1 MKKIASLLLASC
13 LFICVANSFAQTPDT
28 KTATTILNGVSAK
41 YKAYSSVKASFTM
54 KTEGANNKVTD
65 TQSGTLYVKGNKYKL
80 ELANQEITCDNAKIW
95 TFLKDANE
103 VQVNT
108 YEPDEDAIT
117 PTQIFTIY
125 EKNFLCGYVEE
136 QTINAK
142 VYQVID
148 MTPNDK
154 NKPYFKVRLLI
165 DKAAKTIYSAKV
177 FDKNG
182 SRYTYEIVKLTPNPV
197 LVDTYFTFN
206 AKDHPGIEV
215 VDLR

>member
-1 MKKIASLLLASC
+1 MKKLTTLLLAIVL
-13 LFICVANSFAQTPDT
+13 LFGAKSFAQAPDT
-28 KTATTILNGVSAK
+28 KTAATILSGVSTK
-41 YKAYSSVKASFTM
+41 YKAFTAVKATFTM
-54 KTEGANNKVTD
+54 KTEGSTNKVTD
-65 TQSGTLYVKGNKYKL
+65 TQAGTVYVKGNKYKL
-80 ELANQEITCDNAKIW
+80 ELANQEITCDNVKIW

-103 VQVNT
+103 VQVNN

-136 QTINAK
+136 QTINGK
-142 VYQVID
+142 IYQVIE

-154 NKPYFKVRLLI
+154 TKSYFKVRLLI
-165 DKAAKTIYSAKV
+165 DKTEKTIYSAKV
-177 FDKNG
+177 YDKNG
-182 SRYTYEIVKLTPNPV
+182 NRYTYEITKFTPNPA

-206 AKDHPGIEV
+206 AKDHPGVEV

>member
-1 MKKIASLLLASC
+1 MKLIASLLLTATS
-13 LFICVANSFAQTPDT
+13 LFLVAKSFGQIPDS
-28 KTATTILNGVSAK
+28 KTAATILSGVSAK
-41 YKAYSSVKASFTM
+41 YKTYTSVKATFTM
-54 KTEGANNKVTD
+54 KTEGANNKVSE
-65 TQSGTLYVKGNKYKL
+65 TQTGTVYVKGNKYKL
-80 ELANQEITCDNAKIW
+80 ELANQEITCDNVKIW
-95 TFLKDANE
+95 TYLKDAYE
-103 VQVNT
+103 VQVNN

-142 VYQVID
+142 IYQVID

-154 NKPYFKVRLLI
+154 TKPYFKVRLLI
-165 DKAAKTIYSAKV
+165 DKAAKTLYSAKV

-182 SRYTYEIVKLTPNPV
+182 SHYTYEIVKLTPNPV
-197 LVDTYFTFN
+197 LVDTYFTFIT
-206 AKDHPGIEV
+206 KDHPGVDV